1 MSLAAYLAEQSNM
14 WDRIVAKYGLRPL
27 SLRELVGHDD
37 QHADFA
43 FTYGAPEGPR
53 AFVSTIKLRQAGFT
67 EAIDT
72 EDEFRN
78 ALQFTHRPQ
87 LPAARDDLTSAKVL
101 PVGRPPT
108 RCIHLRVVKSWLLTC
123 QLAPWSRQGRG
134 SDAGW
139 TGSA

>member
-1 MSLAAYLAEQSNM
+1 MRLAAYLAEQSNA

-37 QHADFA
+37 QRADFA

-53 AFVSTIKLRQAGFT
+53 ALSTIKLRQAGFT
-67 EAIDT
+67 EAIGT
-72 EDEFRN
+72 EDEFCN

-101 PVGRPPT
+101 SVGRPST
-108 RCIHLRVVKSWLLTC
+108 RGIHFAGSSALVAHTSACALVK
-123 QLAPWSRQGRG
+123 
-134 SDAGW
+134 AG
-139 TGSA
+139 AAKRRRMDR